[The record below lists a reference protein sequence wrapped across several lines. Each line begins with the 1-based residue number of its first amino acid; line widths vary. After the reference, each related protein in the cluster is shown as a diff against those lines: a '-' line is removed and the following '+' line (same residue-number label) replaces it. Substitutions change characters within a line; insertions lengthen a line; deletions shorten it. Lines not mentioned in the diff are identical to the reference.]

1 MKKLIQLTPLLILL
15 LSACNNS
22 TKEEE
27 IKPANGMDAASKF
40 LRAALDGDYKK
51 ARTYL
56 VKDSTNNQMI
66 DIYEKD
72 YNSNLPS
79 EDKIKYKSASIRFLK
94 ETHEVNDST
103 TILHYSN
110 SYKNKPDSLKVI
122 KMNGQWFIDL
132 NFTFQPKDSIPKWSK
147 TFW

>member
-1 MKKLIQLTPLLILL
+1 MKKLIQLILL
-15 LSACNNS
+15 VLLFLSACNDS

-56 VKDSTNNQMI
+56 VKDSTNQQMI

-72 YNSNLPS
+72 YNNNLPP
-79 EDKIKYKSASIRFLK
+79 EDKTKYKSASIRFLK

-103 TILHYSN
+103 TIIHYSN
-110 SYKNKPDSLKVI
+110 SYKNKPDSLKI
-122 KMNGQWFIDL
+122 IRINGEWFVDL
-132 NFTFQPKDSIPKWSK
+132 NFTFQPKDSIPK
-147 TFW
+147 

>member
-1 MKKLIQLTPLLILL
+1 MKRLIQISTLLILF
-15 LSACNNS
+15 ACNNS
-22 TKEEE
+22 PNEPEV
-27 IKPANGMDAASKF
+27 IKPENGMDAAGKF

-56 VKDSTNNQMI
+56 VNDSTNNQII

-72 YNSNLPS
+72 YNNSLPP
-79 EDKIKYKSASIRFLK
+79 EDKKAYKTASIRFLK

-103 TILHYSN
+103 TIIHYSN

-122 KMNGQWFIDL
+122 RVNDQWFIDL
-132 NFTFQPKDSIPKWSK
+132 NFTFQPKDSIPK
-147 TFW
+147 

>member
-1 MKKLIQLTPLLILL
+1 MKNLIQLSSLLLIFLY
-15 LSACNNS
+15 ACNNS
-22 TKEEE
+22 SEEPPV
-27 IKPANGMDAASKF
+27 KPENGMDAANKF

-56 VKDSTNNQMI
+56 VKDSTNNQMF

-72 YNSNLPS
+72 YNTSLPP
-79 EDKIKYKSASIRFLK
+79 EDKKAYKTASIRFLK

-103 TILHYSN
+103 TIVHYSN
-110 SYKNKPDSLKVI
+110 SYKNRPDSLKII

-132 NFTFQPKDSIPKWSK
+132 NFTFQPKDSIPQ
-147 TFW
+147 